1 MDADRAASASTE
13 HGSSLRKHVRSWLAS
28 VSISNLDE
36 TLMTP
41 ARVAP
46 SARFVVVTLLDGAAA
61 LVTLLFAMALIRGPV
76 AHVFAEQEGAI
87 ALFTVAT
94 IIGLGVIGLNWRS
107 WRCISFQD
115 CLALS
120 AALGMSLASAWA
132 ACLLLYPQLRS
143 NWLGLLLFV
152 GTHANLLLLAMLG
165 MRALRRSIAD
175 YARIRAPDLLSL
187 PRQNI
192 LLLGSL
198 EWIKS
203 MGELVKSDRNCRVRV
218 VAALTSDRRAIGLQV
233 AGIPVLGAPLDLP
246 AVASALSRRGTRP
259 ASIIVE
265 DEDLDQP
272 VFTQLLA
279 LAGQCDIAVTRGQH
293 PHRRERSLGAAL
305 SNLLERPEVTLQ
317 RDMVERLIRRRRVLV
332 TGAGGTIGSELIR
345 QLATFGPSELILLD
359 HCEYNLYAIDL
370 HVREHC
376 PDILCHGELCCVRD
390 RAAVR
395 RVFERHQPDIVFHA
409 AALKHVPMVE
419 VNPQAGVHTNV
430 LGTRN
435 VADAVCE
442 FGALAMIQIS
452 TDKAVNPVGL
462 MGATKRLGEL
472 YCQALDLIGQCDP
485 HSPRFMTV
493 RFGNVLGSSGS
504 LIPLFEQQL
513 AAGKPL
519 TVTHPDMERYFMT
532 VGEAVQLILQ
542 SCARALETRVH
553 RGTIFVLDMGDPI
566 KIVDIARR
574 MIRLAG
580 LRPEQ
585 DVPIKY
591 IGLRPGEK
599 LFEELFDTSETR
611 LRSTIPGVIE
621 AKPAPVPLE
630 RLVAGFET
638 LERMI
643 AEGQDES
650 IRDLVHHLI
659 RAPGHPLWA
668 ATLQEIEAEDE
679 ERLTVFAARDSA
691 GPDIFG
697 SARGGPRPAALQ

>member
-1 MDADRAASASTE
+1 MADGHAMVTEAAARIQGKWTEKLGHLPLGDLDDALT
-13 HGSSLRKHVRSWLAS
+13 
-28 VSISNLDE
+28 I
-36 TLMTP
+36 P
-41 ARVAP
+41 ARF
-46 SARFVVVTLLDGAAA
+46 SRTARFLVVTFLDAMAVLLSLFLTVSVLDGTVAMIFAAPG
-61 LVTLLFAMALIRGPV
+61 V
-76 AHVFAEQEGAI
+76 Q
-87 ALFTVAT
+87 ALFTITAILLLSLV
-94 IIGLGVIGLNWRS
+94 GLNWRS

-115 CLALS
+115 CVVLIAALS
-120 AALGMSLASAWA
+120 GSLAGAWLA
-132 ACLLLYPQLRS
+132 SLTFVPGLRS
-143 NWLGLLLFV
+143 GVVDVLVFAAV
-152 GTHANLLLLAMLG
+152 QANILLLLMFA
-165 MRALRRSIAD
+165 MRAARRVVGD
-175 YARIRAPDLLSL
+175 LARNHAPDLASL

-203 MGELVKSDRNCRVRV
+203 MAELVRADRNCRVRV
-218 VAALTSDRRAIGLQV
+218 VGALTLDRRAAGIQV
-233 AGIPVLGAPLDLP
+233 AGVPVLGAPLELP
-246 AVASALSRRGTRP
+246 AITAALARRGARP
-259 ASIIVE
+259 VSIIVE
-265 DEDLDQP
+265 DEHMHQS
-272 VFTQLLA
+272 VFSQLLA
-279 LAGQCDIAVTRGQH
+279 LAGQCDLAVTRGQH
-293 PHRRERSLGAAL
+293 PHRRRDAFAFSL
-305 SNLLERPEVTLQ
+305 SNLLERPEITLH
-317 RDMVERLIRRRRVLV
+317 REMVDRLIRRRRVLV
-332 TGAGGTIGSELIR
+332 TGAGGTIGSELVR

-359 HCEYNLYAIDL
+359 HCEFNLYAIDM
-370 HVREHC
+370 HVREHA
-376 PDILCHGELCCVRD
+376 PEIMCHGELCCVRD
-390 RAAVR
+390 RGAVR

-485 HSPRFMTV
+485 ESPRFMTV

-504 LIPLFEQQL
+504 LIPLFERQL

-542 SCARALETRVH
+542 SSARALETRVH

-580 LRPEQ
+580 LRP
-585 DVPIKY
+585 DKDIAIKF

-599 LFEELFDTSETR
+599 LFEELFDASEMR

-630 RLVAGFET
+630 RLVAGFEQ
-638 LERMI
+638 LEQLI
-643 AEGQDES
+643 ADGNDDR
-650 IRDLVHHLI
+650 IRDLVHRLI
-659 RAPGHPLWA
+659 QAPGNSLWA
-668 ATLQEIEAEDE
+668 ATLREIEAEE
-679 ERLTVFAARDSA
+679 EETPLLTRREPAMEVVRSA
-691 GPDIFG
+691 P
-697 SARGGPRPAALQ
+697 PQVLQ